1 MLPVVP
7 NPSSEAESPILQ
19 RIAISLQYEGSFFCG
34 WQRQTQGRGQSVQA
48 VLEKAIAALDPHR
61 PIKAI
66 AAGRTDAGVHALGQ
80 SGHFYSKSKIDNKFL
95 FLNSINYFL
104 QKKKFLF

>member
-1 MLPVVP
+1 VLPVVQ

-48 VLEKAIAALDPHR
+48 VLEKAIAALDPYR

-66 AAGRTDAGVHALGQ
+66 AAGRTDATVRYQ
-80 SGHFYSKSKIDNKFL
+80 PVDGHQRSTGA
-95 FLNSINYFL
+95 FL
-104 QKKKFLF
+104 QASA

>member
-7 NPSSEAESPILQ
+7 NSSSEAESTIPQ

-48 VLEKAIAALDPHR
+48 VLEKAIAALDPYLSLIH
-61 PIKAI
+61 I
-66 AAGRTDAGVHALGQ
+66 
-80 SGHFYSKSKIDNKFL
+80 
-95 FLNSINYFL
+95 
-104 QKKKFLF
+104 